1 MLCDPT
7 DSVARANVAV
17 PEPSSVP
24 VPNVV
29 VPSLNV
35 TEPEGMPEAGDTTA
49 TVAVKVTDWPN
60 TDGLAEEVRVVVVLA
75 WLIV

>member
-1 MLCDPT
+1 
-7 DSVARANVAV
+7 
-17 PEPSSVP
+17 
-24 VPNVV
+24 
-29 VPSLNV
+29 
-35 TEPEGMPEAGDTTA
+35 MPEAGDTTA